1 VEGATYHRQER
12 RYGAFLRTFRLPFR
26 VDAEK
31 VEASF
36 AKGVLQ
42 IALPRAEEDKPRK
55 ITVRAA

>member
-1 VEGATYHRQER
+1 
-12 RYGAFLRTFRLPFR
+12 

-36 AKGVLQ
+36 AKGVLR